1 MQIPMGSN
9 RRVDFYGNA
18 KDGVHVEMVND
29 KGETFVSRR
38 LSEEQRLKLIETLMR
53 LNDGKAV

>member
-29 KGETFVSRR
+29 KGETFVSRK
-38 LSEEQRLKLIETLMR
+38 LSEEQRLLLIDTLTR
-53 LNDGKAV
+53 SDNGKAV

>member
-1 MQIPMGSN
+1 MQILMGSN

-38 LSEEQRLKLIETLMR
+38 LSEEQRLNLIETLTRMD
-53 LNDGKAV
+53 NGKAV